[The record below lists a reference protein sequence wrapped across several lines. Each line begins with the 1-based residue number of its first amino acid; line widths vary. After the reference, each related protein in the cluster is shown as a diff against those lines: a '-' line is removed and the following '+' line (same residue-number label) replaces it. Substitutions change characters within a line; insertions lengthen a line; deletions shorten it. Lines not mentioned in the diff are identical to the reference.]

1 MVFIDTL
8 FCESLDYPGKPF
20 KRRFLRSQAAFC
32 LFIWLG
38 FVLASCEEHYQRV
51 ASFLY
56 NIHTHCV
63 EFRYMQNSESMSL
76 YPTMLVLSVPSPY
89 TYVLT
94 CSLLPSGNSFSII
107 PFPTSYHCITS
118 FASQAPLLNSSP
130 FILFLV
136 SVFAPCCFSFLLF
149 LAPNIH
155 M

>member
-1 MVFIDTL
+1 MVFIATL

-32 LFIWLG
+32 LFIWSG
-38 FVLASCEEHYQRV
+38 FIIASCEEHYQPRWPHFYIIFIRIV
-51 ASFLY
+51 
-56 NIHTHCV
+56 
-63 EFRYMQNSESMSL
+63 QNL
-76 YPTMLVLSVPSPY
+76 DTCKTLNPRGFTQQYWYSVPSPY

-149 LAPNIH
+149 LAPDIH